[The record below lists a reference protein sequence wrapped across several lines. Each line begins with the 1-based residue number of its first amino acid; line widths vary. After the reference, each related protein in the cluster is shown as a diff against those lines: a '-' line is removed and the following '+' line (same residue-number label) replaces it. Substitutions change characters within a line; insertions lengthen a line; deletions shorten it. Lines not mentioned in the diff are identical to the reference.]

1 MHVFIYLLCF
11 ITKYSKFSK
20 DLLRSNIR
28 CCSLKLQTKH
38 DGTIRIFRGDYF
50 QFSLVFIKQS
60 NQTNFLNKKTSSNR
74 FSSIFLVWLG
84 FFPVWLGF
92 FRFGFGSVIFFSSF
106 LGLIGFSDFLLTLI
120 NIIDLIWFNKIKFM
134 FTDLV

>member
-28 CCSLKLQTKH
+28 CGSLKFQTKH

-50 QFSLVFIKQS
+50 RFSLVFIKKS
-60 NQTNFLNKKTSSNR
+60 NQTKFLNKKTKTG
-74 FSSIFLVWLG
+74 W
-84 FFPVWLGF
+84 
-92 FRFGFGSVIFFSSF
+92 FRFGFLEKNQFKPV
-106 LGLIGFSDFLLTLI
+106 
-120 NIIDLIWFNKIKFM
+120 
-134 FTDLV
+134 

>member
-28 CCSLKLQTKH
+28 CGSLKLQTKH

-50 QFSLVFIKQS
+50 RFSLVFIKKS
-60 NQTNFLNKKTSSNR
+60 NQTKFLNKK
-74 FSSIFLVWLG
+74 
-84 FFPVWLGF
+84 PKPA
-92 FRFGFGSVIFFSSF
+92 GFG
-106 LGLIGFSDFLLTLI
+106 
-120 NIIDLIWFNKIKFM
+120 
-134 FTDLV
+134 LVF